1 MSYSLTFTGHIALP
15 LDNGST
21 LFLPPEDNGTP
32 EWRAYQ
38 EWLDAGNQPAP
49 YIPPPPAPDYL
60 AFWDALLASEV
71 YGSIRSQA
79 MTSLPMNTLATEF
92 IALIGDAK
100 IGRPSTSAIQNSI
113 LALLAEGA
121 FTVNNLGELQAIL
134 EAANLDSIYTLQQ

>member
-1 MSYSLTFTGHIALP
+1 MAYQLISTGSIQYTGEDGTSWLLP
-15 LDNGST
+15 T
-21 LFLPPEDNGTP
+21 EHNGTP
-32 EWRAYQ
+32 EWDAYQ
-38 EWLDAGNQPAP
+38 AWLDEGNEPDP
-49 YIPPPPAPDYL
+49 FIPPPPGPDYQ